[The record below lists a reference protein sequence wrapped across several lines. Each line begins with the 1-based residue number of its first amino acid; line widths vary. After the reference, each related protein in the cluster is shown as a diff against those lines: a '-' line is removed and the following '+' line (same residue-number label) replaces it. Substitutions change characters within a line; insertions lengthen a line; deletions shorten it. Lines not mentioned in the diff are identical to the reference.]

1 MRLDTHLYQGYELPV
16 FYDSLVAKVIVW
28 ALTWE
33 DLLNRGERALRDM
46 GLYGIR
52 TTIPYYLEI
61 LHHPEFRSGK
71 FNTGFVEAHPELTQF
86 SQKLSPEELALVL
99 AAATAVHTGL

>member
-1 MRLDTHLYQGYELPV
+1 ML
-16 FYDSLVAKVIVW
+16 AKVIVW

-33 DLLNRGERALRDM
+33 DLVNRGERAFLDM

-61 LHHPEFRSGK
+61 LHHPEFRRGD
-71 FNTGFVEAHPELTQF
+71 FNTGFVEENPG
-86 SQKLSPEELALVL
+86 LVDYSTKKRPDHL
-99 AAATAVHTGL
+99 AAALAAAVAAHAGL